1 MMRNQTYSRLKIE
14 RDQFIKEPSHEI
26 NAYPLKEDLFTWHFT
41 IKGVQETEFEGG
53 FYHGVIKLPTKY
65 PYEPPSIMFLNP
77 SGRFEVNM
85 DVCLS
90 VTRFH
95 KEEWQAAWT
104 SKYICISYIFLLV
117 RTILQAI
124 AAFFQVKEDTA
135 AIGALNYPKETR
147 QKLAIQS
154 QKYKCEVCGLI
165 KDTIMEKKEEGKLE
179 KKDEKQPDKEGKEEE
194 NHQNIK
200 DKMNKKSYTKIKSMI
215 VEEND
220 EYEDKDKEENEI
232 KIKRTESLDPSNNLE
247 FTEALRQLRLKQF
260 ANYKNSIQS
269 EDEVRKENE
278 KENYFS
284 IKSISNK
291 SLSELNI
298 DNKEGKD
305 YKKTDTNQIT
315 SIINSKTS
323 QITLNNPSLNQTN
336 RSDKK
341 ENHTNDSKTHEN
353 IYTNK
358 GNTSIDGNSKTEPN
372 KKNNNNH
379 IQLNNEELEFAEIL
393 FSIKEEQPIKLNSNH
408 IQPCS
413 KIENTDESKV
423 TNMSIDGIRKFLEYE
438 EVKQDKLNKKKVFL
452 YKKLLIERYNQ
463 EKWKRIRI
471 CLSFMIITIFIVLFF
486 VYSERGREYILNLIN
501 SIPVKIELH

>member
-14 RDQFIKEPSHEI
+14 RDQFIKDPSHEI
-26 NAYPLKEDLFTWHFT
+26 NAYPLKEDIFTWHFT
-41 IKGVQETEFEGG
+41 IKGVKETEFEGG

-104 SKYICISYIFLLV
+104 SKYIYIPYIFLLV

-154 QKYKCEVCGLI
+154 QKYKCEICGLI
-165 KDTIMEKKEEGKLE
+165 KDTIMEKKDEEKV
-179 KKDEKQPDKEGKEEE
+179 EKQDGKQAEKEGKEEE
-194 NHQNIK
+194 NYQNIK
-200 DKMNKKSYTKIKSMI
+200 DKINKKSYTKIKSMI

-220 EYEDKDKEENEI
+220 EYEDKDKEESEI

-247 FTEALRQLRLKQF
+247 FTESLRQLRLKQF
-260 ANYKNSIQS
+260 ANYKNSTQS
-269 EDEVRKENE
+269 EDEVKRENE

-284 IKSISNK
+284 IKSVSNK

-298 DNKEGKD
+298 DSKEGKD
-305 YKKTDTNQIT
+305 KKTDNNK
-315 SIINSKTS
+315 INSITNNKTS
-323 QITLNNPSLNQTN
+323 QITLNNFNSNQSN
-336 RSDKK
+336 QI
-341 ENHTNDSKTHEN
+341 ENKGNNTNDGKIHEN
-353 IYTNK
+353 IHTYK
-358 GNTSIDGNSKTEPN
+358 ENTSIEGNSKREPN
-372 KKNNNNH
+372 NKYLNNN

-393 FSIKEEQPIKLNSNH
+393 FSIKEEQTIKINLNQHQSS
-408 IQPCS
+408 S
-413 KIENTDESKV
+413 KIENNDESKV

-471 CLSFMIITIFIVLFF
+471 CLSFMIIIIFIVLFF

-501 SIPVKIELH
+501 SIPIKIELH